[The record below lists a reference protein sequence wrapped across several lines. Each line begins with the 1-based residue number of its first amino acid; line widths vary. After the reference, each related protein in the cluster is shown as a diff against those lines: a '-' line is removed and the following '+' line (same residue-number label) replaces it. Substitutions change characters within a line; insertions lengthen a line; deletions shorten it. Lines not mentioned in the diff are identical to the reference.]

1 MKGCPWAPKPVGFR
15 GREQGGIFLIQ
26 LDLKPRP
33 SLRLAGTGP
42 RQLLGTSKAW
52 AALLFFIKT
61 G

>member
-1 MKGCPWAPKPVGFR
+1 MKGCLWAPKGFR

-33 SLRLAGTGP
+33 SLRLAETSP

-52 AALLFFIKT
+52 AVLLFFIKT